1 LAEDFSRPVMKVENN
16 IGLEDESDIVERHV
30 TLLQQRKHI
39 LVWPAGLYSV
49 STLGGLLQAYDIITR
64 IM

>member
-1 LAEDFSRPVMKVENN
+1 MRVENN

-30 TLLQQRKHI
+30 TLLQQRKHT

-49 STLGGLLQAYDIITR
+49 STLGGLLQAYDITTR

>member
-1 LAEDFSRPVMKVENN
+1 MRVENN

-39 LVWPAGLYSV
+39 LVWPVRLYSL
-49 STLGGLLQAYDIITR
+49 STLGRVLRAYDITTT